1 MSKVDD
7 TRRSDGL
14 KVKIATKNH
23 RLITGSHRHELRNG
37 SHPIPAANKNKL
49 TKATKGMIKVNKHRH
64 KGQQLS
70 LTTTSSTEKK
80 RRTKATKMC
89 AYPIYYSILIISWTQ
104 IEQKQ

>member
-1 MSKVDD
+1 MVMSKVDD

-14 KVKIATKNH
+14 KVKITTKNH

-80 RRTKATKMC
+80 RRTKATKRG
-89 AYPIYYSILIISWTQ
+89 
-104 IEQKQ
+104 QKRSQ